1 MDCNIFLTFEYI
13 VDQLSY
19 LTGSFTHNKS
29 VLQGIYY
36 VILKIFNTFW
46 STRMAWLIIRHHK
59 ILLKL
64 IYLHH

>member
-46 STRMAWLIIRHHK
+46 STRMAWLIS
-59 ILLKL
+59 
-64 IYLHH
+64 YYT